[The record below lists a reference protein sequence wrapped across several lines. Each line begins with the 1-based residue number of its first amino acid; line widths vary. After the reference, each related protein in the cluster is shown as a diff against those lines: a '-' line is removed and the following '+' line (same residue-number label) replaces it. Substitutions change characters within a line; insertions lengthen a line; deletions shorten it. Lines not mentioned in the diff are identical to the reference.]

1 MANPT
6 GSILLRRGPTA
17 DRQAFTPL
25 TGEIIFDSETN
36 EVFVGD
42 GRTPGGIKVSL
53 ELPPQEPNPGKY
65 LRTDGE
71 ELSWQDVIA
80 SANVDVSGVGLSK
93 SNIPDP
99 LNPGG
104 SISVITSNA
113 TASNDADTIV
123 SRDSSGNFSA
133 GIITATL
140 TGTLAPYIDVESIFE
155 KCTLTASSPPSTT
168 DIDLAT
174 SAVIYYTSN
183 SANSIIVNIRADDTT
198 TLNSVMTTGQS
209 ATLALMVTCSNI
221 AHYVTSVRIDGTT
234 SGVSLKW
241 QGGITPTAGNSSA
254 IDIYSF
260 TVIKTANAQYTVFAS
275 QTKFG

>member
-1 MANPT
+1 MVNPT

-25 TGEIIFDSETN
+25 TGEIIYDSETK

-42 GRTPGGIKVSL
+42 GSTPGGIKVSL

-71 ELSWQDVIA
+71 ELSWQDVVA
-80 SANVDVSGVGLSK
+80 TAAVDVSGIGLSK
-93 SNIPDP
+93 NEIPDP

-104 SISVITSNA
+104 TIAIISSNA
-113 TASNDADTIV
+113 TDSNDSETLVARDT
-123 SRDSSGNFSA
+123 SGNFSA

-140 TGTLAPYIDVESIFE
+140 TGNLAPYINVESIFE

-168 DIDLAT
+168 NIDLAT

-183 SANSIIVNIRADDTT
+183 SANSIIVNIRANDTT
-198 TLNSVMTTGQS
+198 TLNSVMDIGQS
-209 ATLALMVTCSNI
+209 ATLALMVTCSNV
-221 AHYVTSVRIDGTT
+221 AHYVTGVQIDGTT
-234 SGVSLKW
+234 SGIFLKW
-241 QGGITPTAGNSSA
+241 QGGITPSSGNSSA
-254 IDIYSF
+254 VDIYSF
-260 TVIKTANAQYTVFAS
+260 TVIKTANSQFTIFAS